1 MTPDE
6 NRGALADLI
15 SRVGGWRLAAILLI
29 NQTLLLVVTGL
40 TASMWGPREP
50 FTGSWDQLVIRG
62 QDLLSQVLSNWQRWD
77 ALWYQ
82 HIAESGYQPDDG
94 STAFFPLYPLLVRGL
109 SSVLGGNVVLA
120 QLVVSGAAYFGALW
134 LLWKLAR
141 FEVPPL
147 LGRPGEASR
156 ASGGVG
162 LLLVPVL
169 TVMLTALAPAGFF
182 FLAPFT
188 ESLFLLLT
196 VASFWLMR
204 NGHLWAAGAVGFLAS
219 LTRVQGVLLALPLA
233 YEHLRTRR
241 TLGWLRTR
249 EGRPPGVGIVA
260 AALPIAGVLLLYGY
274 QVAVVGAERIGLGA
288 QSPWGYKVV
297 PPWDAVSASWTYITA
312 SIGRPAALIEA
323 LNLISLVGVAG
334 LVLVGIRRLPFAYT
348 AYAVPSVAL
357 LLFRETWFSPLMSV
371 SRFCLVLFP
380 ATMLLALWLTHRP
393 RVAAAWLVVSFA
405 AQLVLFQYWV
415 RWGFV
420 A

>member
-1 MTPDE
+1 MTPGE
-6 NRGALADLI
+6 NRGAFADLL

-50 FTGSWDQLVIRG
+50 FKGSWDQLVIRG

-94 STAFFPLYPLLVRGL
+94 STAFFPLYPLLARGL

-134 LLWKLAR
+134 LLWKLVR
-141 FEVPPL
+141 FEVPRLP
-147 LGRPGEASR
+147 GRPREVAG
-156 ASGGVG
+156 SGGTL
-162 LLLVPVL
+162 LLLVPFL

-204 NGHLWAAGAVGFLAS
+204 NGHLWAAGAVAFLAS
-219 LTRVQGVLLALPLA
+219 LTRTQGVLLALPLA
-233 YEHLRTRR
+233 YEHLRARG
-241 TLGWLRTR
+241 TLQWLRTR
-249 EGRPPGVGIVA
+249 EGRPPGADLLA

-274 QVAVVGAERIGLGA
+274 QAAVFGARTGLGA
-288 QSPWGYKVV
+288 LAPWGYMVV
-297 PPWDAVSASWTYITA
+297 PPWDAVGASWSYIVA
-312 SIGRPAALIEA
+312 SLGRPAALIET
-323 LNLISLVGVAG
+323 LNLLSLAGFAG
-334 LVLVGIRRLPFAYT
+334 LAVVGIRRLPLAYT
-348 AYAVPSVAL
+348 LYLVPSVAL

-371 SRFCLVLFP
+371 SRYCLVLFP
-380 ATMLLALWLTHRP
+380 ATMLFALWLAPRP
-393 RVAAAWLVVSFA
+393 RLAATWLVVSFV